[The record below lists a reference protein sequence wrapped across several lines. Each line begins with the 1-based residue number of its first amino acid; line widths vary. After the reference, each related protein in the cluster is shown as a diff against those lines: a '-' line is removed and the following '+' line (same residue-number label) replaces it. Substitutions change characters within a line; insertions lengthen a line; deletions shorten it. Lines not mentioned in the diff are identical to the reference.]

1 MTLQSCRFAGGLR
14 GVLPEGEDAESE
26 SAMLGQEEAL
36 LVADR
41 LHLVLRPFMLRRL
54 KADVAADLPQKVLR
68 MASNAVHPPVAMACR
83 LLGTLAS
90 RVGTSVAER
99 LQDGP
104 HIYLL
109 SNQHARQAC

>member
-1 MTLQSCRFAGGLR
+1 MIYACVTAKTSCWCQWLLYMQRMWTTLQSCRFAGGLR

-54 KADVAADLPQKVLR
+54 KLDVAADLPQKVHR
-68 MASNAVHPPVAMACR
+68 TACNPPR
-83 LLGTLAS
+83 SPQLL
-90 RVGTSVAER
+90 
-99 LQDGP
+99 
-104 HIYLL
+104 
-109 SNQHARQAC
+109 